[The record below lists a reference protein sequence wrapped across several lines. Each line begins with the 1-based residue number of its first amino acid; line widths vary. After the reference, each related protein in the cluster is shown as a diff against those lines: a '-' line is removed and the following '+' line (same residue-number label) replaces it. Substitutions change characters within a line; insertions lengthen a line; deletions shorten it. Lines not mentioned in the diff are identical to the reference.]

1 MQVPAASFG
10 KYSAS
15 VFAFSPILPSQQT
28 RTAGA
33 LRNSSHRHNCSCQQF
48 QHATFVEPCLKTS
61 LSRNINT
68 PSATHLA
75 LLQWTTGVAGAI
87 AAVSNSNMQPSLSLA
102 WKQTAAATSTHQAPL
117 TWHFCSRQEH
127 LSASDHGWSLGT
139 AHCTRHHHNAAYH
152 IACLGR
158 PNVGLCVCEPP

>member
-1 MQVPAASFG
+1 MLGICFC
-10 KYSAS
+10 
-15 VFAFSPILPSQQT
+15 ILAHTPSQQT

-68 PSATHLA
+68 PSAT
-75 LLQWTTGVAGAI
+75 V
-87 AAVSNSNMQPSLSLA
+87 VSNSNMQPSLSLA

-127 LSASDHGWSLGT
+127 LSASDHGWPLGI